1 MPDII
6 TLIERDHREVE
17 ELFAK
22 FSQTGDSS
30 AATQICDELDRHTR
44 AEEEAVYP
52 VIASEVSGGK
62 AMEKEATEEHEE
74 ARQLIGRVRR
84 TSDPEHLSELMT
96 QLEQAIN
103 HHVEEEEQEILPK
116 LRDAV
121 DRARLDEMGAD
132 FEAAKS

>member
-1 MPDII
+1 MPDVI

-22 FSQTGDSS
+22 FRQTGDASV
-30 AATQICDELDRHTR
+30 ATQICDELDRHTR

-62 AMEKEATEEHEE
+62 ALSKEATEEHEE
-74 ARQLIGRVRR
+74 ARQLVGRVRR
-84 TSDPEHLSELMT
+84 TSDPDHLAELMT

-103 HHVEEEEQEILPK
+103 HHVEEEEHEILPK
-116 LRDAV
+116 VRDAV
-121 DRARLDEMGAD
+121 DQARLDEMGAD
-132 FEAAKS
+132 FEAAKT